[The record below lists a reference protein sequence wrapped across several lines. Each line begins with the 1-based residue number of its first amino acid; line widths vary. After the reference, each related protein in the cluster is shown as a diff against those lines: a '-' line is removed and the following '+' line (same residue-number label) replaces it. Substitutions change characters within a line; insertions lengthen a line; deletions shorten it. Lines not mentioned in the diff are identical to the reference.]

1 MILSI
6 KVIANS
12 KKLEIVKLSENSYKI
27 KLDEQAVKGKANS
40 RLIEVLSD
48 YFNVKKSSIRIVK
61 GNKSRDKI
69 VEIF

>member
-6 KVIANS
+6 KIIVNS
-12 KKLEIVKLSENSYKI
+12 KKLEIVKLNENSYKI
-27 KLDEQAVKGKANS
+27 KLDEQAVDGKTNS

-48 YFNVKKSSIRIVK
+48 YFNVKKSSIKILK

-69 VEIF
+69 VELF